1 MSFRAAVLH
10 ITQQPLFRRLVADSQ
25 AARRLSKRWVPG
37 ETIDA
42 ALAAVKELN
51 GVGISATLD
60 HLGENVASEAE
71 AHEAAGVYLQML
83 DEIHQRNLDCNVSV
97 KLTQMGLDL
106 SPDLCRTNLTAILQR
121 AATKGTFARVD
132 MEGSEYTDRT
142 LAVVREMHRTFPNVG
157 AVIQACLRRSDHDVT
172 ALIEERIRIRLCKG
186 AYQEPPSV
194 AYQQKADVDR
204 NYVRLSQELLTSGIY
219 HGIATHDPRMIQAAL
234 DHAARHHLPPSAFEF
249 QMLYGIRRDLQRQLR
264 AQGWNVRV
272 YIPFGSHW
280 FPYLTRR
287 LAERPANLFFLLK
300 NAFRG

>member
-1 MSFRAAVLH
+1 MSFRAVVLSIAQH
-10 ITQQPLFRRLVADSQ
+10 PLFRRVVADSQ

-37 ETIDA
+37 ETIED

-51 GVGISATLD
+51 DAGISATLD

-71 AHEAAGVYLQML
+71 ARQAAGVYLQML
-83 DEIHQRNLDCNVSV
+83 DEIHRRALNCNVSV
-97 KLTQMGLDL
+97 KLTQMGLDI
-106 SPDLCRTNLTAILQR
+106 SPDLCRENLTAILQR
-121 AATKGTFARVD
+121 ATAQNNFVRVD

-142 LAVVREMHRTFPNVG
+142 LAMVREMHRTGPNVG
-157 AVIQACLRRSDHDVT
+157 AVIQAYLHRSDNDVT

-219 HGIATHDPRMIQAAL
+219 HGLATHDPRMIQAVL
-234 DHAARHHLPPSAFEF
+234 DHAGRHHLPPSAFEF

-300 NAFRG
+300 NVFRG

>member
-1 MSFRAAVLH
+1 MSFRAIVLH
-10 ITQQPLFRRLVADSQ
+10 IAHHPWIRRVAADSK

-37 ETIDA
+37 ETIVD

-51 GVGISATLD
+51 DAGISATLD

-71 AHEAAGVYLQML
+71 SREAAAVYLQML
-83 DEIHQRNLDCNVSV
+83 DEIHRRGLNCNVSV
-97 KLTQMGLDL
+97 KLTQMGLDISL
-106 SPDLCRTNLTAILQR
+106 DLCRQNLTAILDR
-121 AATKGTFARVD
+121 AAAQGSFVRVD
-132 MEGSEYTDRT
+132 MEGSEYADRT
-142 LAVVREMHRTFPNVG
+142 LAMVRETHRTHSNLG
-157 AVIQACLRRSDHDVT
+157 TVIQAYLHRSDTDVT

-234 DHAARHHLPPSAFEF
+234 DHAARHNLPPSAFEF

-287 LAERPANLFFLLK
+287 LAERPANLLFLLK